1 VTAVHVV
8 VPAGIDDP
16 ARVSGGNRY
25 DRAVCDGL
33 RQAGW
38 TVSEI
43 AAAGAWPR
51 PDAAALGSLAR
62 SLDALPEGALVLVD
76 GLIASAAG
84 SALLPRAA
92 RLRIVVLVHMLFGG
106 DAVTEGDE
114 RAVLAAAR
122 GVVTTSDWTR
132 RQLLERYSLPPSRV
146 HVASPGSVPTP
157 ESTPGTD
164 GGRLLCVG
172 ALAPHK
178 GQDLLVEALLETAGL
193 PWRCSLVGPLD
204 RDPAFVAGLR
214 RRATATGVADRLRI
228 PGVRTGPELRAEYR
242 GADVLV
248 VPSRTESFGMVVTEA
263 LAGALPVIAVDVGG
277 IPEALGRTA
286 SGRPGLLVPAENS
299 AALAGAL
306 TRWLTDAGLRCR
318 LRQNALLRRAALPDW
333 RATCDVVARVLG
345 GVCVEPNPRLVRE
358 VQ

>member
-1 VTAVHVV
+1 VTAVHVL

-43 AAAGAWPR
+43 AAPGAWPR
-51 PDAAALGSLAR
+51 QDGAALDSLAR
-62 SLDALPEGALVLVD
+62 TLDALPDGAVVLID
-76 GLIASAAG
+76 GMIASAA
-84 SALLPRAA
+84 APVLLPRAA

-106 DAVTEGDE
+106 DAVADRDE

-122 GVVTTSDWTR
+122 GVVTTSDWMR
-132 RQLLERYSLPPSRV
+132 RQLIELYSLPPSLL
-146 HVASPGSVPTP
+146 HVASPGTVRRP
-157 ESTPGTD
+157 ENPPGTD

-172 ALAPHK
+172 TLAPHK
-178 GQDLLVEALLETAGL
+178 GQDLLVDALAQTAGL
-193 PWRCSLVGPLD
+193 PWRCSMIGPLD
-204 RDPAFVAGLR
+204 RDPAFVAALR
-214 RRATATGVADRLRI
+214 RRATAAGIADRLRI
-228 PGVRTGPELRAEYR
+228 PGVRTGAELGAEYR
-242 GADVLV
+242 SADVLV
-248 VPSRTESFGMVVTEA
+248 VPSRTESFGMVVPEA
-263 LAGALPVIAVDVGG
+263 LAGGLPVIAADVGG

-286 SGRPGLLVPAENS
+286 SGRPGLLVPAENA

-306 TRWLTDAGLRCR
+306 TPWLTDARLRRR
-318 LRQNALLRRAALPDW
+318 LRQNALLRRQDLPDW
-333 RATCDVVARVLG
+333 RATCDVVARVLRAVG
-345 GVCVEPNPRLVRE
+345 DEPNPLLDRE